1 MKKTTKIIAAF
12 AMALAMASCGG
23 QTDKGNPEADSLRN
37 VISGNMEEMD
47 EMNLF
52 LDAINVSM
60 DSIVNMEGMILR
72 TSGETQLSNKEQ
84 IKLNLEAFKTMLAT
98 QRERIAILEKKL
110 QNGDANAKRMLQT
123 IKSLQKQLEEK
134 DQAIVELTEE
144 LEKRNFDIKTLK
156 AHVDRLNVDVAKLT
170 EQNTAQEEALVAQSD
185 AMNEAYVFIGT
196 KQELK
201 AAGLLTS
208 GSLLKKSKLD
218 MSNSDL
224 SKFKKIDI
232 RKTKSFSIPGKKP
245 QVLTQAP
252 TNSYTIT
259 DNGDGTSTLTVTD
272 TGSFW
277 SISNYLIIRA
287 DK

>member
-1 MKKTTKIIAAF
+1 MKKLLTIVAVV
-12 AMALAMASCGG
+12 AMAMAVVSCGK
-23 QTDKGNPEADSLRN
+23 TEKGNPEADSLRN
-37 VISGNMEEMD
+37 VLSGSMAEMD

-52 LDAINVSM
+52 LDAVNVSM

-72 TSGETQLSNKEQ
+72 TSGETQLSSKEQ
-84 IKLNLEAFKTMLAT
+84 IKQNLEAFKMMLAT

-110 QNGDANAKRMLQT
+110 KDGDANAQKMLQT

-144 LEKRNFDIKTLK
+144 LEKRNFDIQTLK
-156 AHVDRLNVDVAKLT
+156 AHVDRLNVDVARLT
-170 EQNTAQEEALVAQSD
+170 EQNTAQEEALVAQTD
-185 AMNEAYVFIGT
+185 AMNEAYVFIGS

-201 AAGLLTS
+201 AAGLLS
-208 GSLLKKSKLD
+208 GGSLLKKSKLD
-218 MSNSDL
+218 MSASDL

-245 QVLTQAP
+245 QVLTQVP
-252 TNSYTIT
+252 GGSYTIT

-272 TGSFW
+272 ASSFW